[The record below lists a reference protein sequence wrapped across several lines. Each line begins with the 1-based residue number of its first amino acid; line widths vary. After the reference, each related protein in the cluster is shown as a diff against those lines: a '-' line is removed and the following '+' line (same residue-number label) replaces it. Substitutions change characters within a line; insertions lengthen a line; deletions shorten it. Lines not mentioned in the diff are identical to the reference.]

1 MFTSV
6 LNGIMDHSMELLANR
21 DVHNYNT
28 RNKDMLKL
36 PLAAKIGISREC
48 VITLKD

>member
-6 LNGIMDHSMELLANR
+6 IDGIMDHSMELLANR
-21 DVHNYNT
+21 DLYNYNT
-28 RNKDMLKL
+28 RNRDMLKL

-48 VITLKD
+48 VITL